1 MSTYMFSCYCKKP
14 QNNNN
19 KTKAVDIHIIL
30 KKKREKQIFRS
41 RRQSPNVTEMSKD

>member
-1 MSTYMFSCYCKKP
+1 MFSCYRKKP

-30 KKKREKQIFRS
+30 KKKRAKKYLEADIHLL
-41 RRQSPNVTEMSKD
+41 

>member
-30 KKKREKQIFRS
+30 KKSEK
-41 RRQSPNVTEMSKD
+41 NKYLEADVNLLM